1 MKKNNKFGKPEK
13 VISKNSVNTIVL
25 LVGTLGFKF
34 LLGNFFLAAMLE
46 VI

>member
-13 VISKNSVNTIVL
+13 VISKNPVNTIVL

-34 LLGNFFLAAMLE
+34 LLGNFLAAKLE